1 MDIKDLFLTF
11 EKRRKF
17 NQDMKERIARR
28 CMELINPG
36 NEIFLGAGTTVSFLG
51 EYLAQSDKHFML
63 KIWTNNIFVLN
74 LWLKKYES
82 FLLENFVGLV
92 SGEVSRKNLSV
103 VDIHFN
109 FSRVEKV
116 IIGSP
121 GISTKGLSS
130 DDIHTVQQ
138 IEHVVKKAGEVIIL
152 ADSSK
157 IGRECTYQT
166 RSMRMIKVDMKKKKK
181 KYTLITNESRDDV
194 YIKTIKKLKEIGMN
208 IIQV

>member
-1 MDIKDLFLTF
+1 MDIKDLFLAF

-17 NQDMKERIARR
+17 NQEAKEKIAQK
-28 CMELINPG
+28 CMEFVNAG

-51 EYLAQSDKHFML
+51 EYLAQSEKHFML

-74 LWLKKYES
+74 LWLKKHEG
-82 FLLENFVGLV
+82 FFLENFVGVV
-92 SGEVSRKNLSV
+92 SGEISRKNLSI

-138 IEHVVKKAGEVIIL
+138 IEHVIKKAGEVIIL

-157 IGRECTYQT
+157 VGRECTYQT
-166 RSMRMIKVDMKKKKK
+166 RSIRMIKIDIKKNK
-181 KYTLITNESRDDV
+181 KYTLITNESKEDI
-194 YIKTIKKLKEIGMN
+194 YEKTIKKLKENGMH
-208 IIQV
+208 IVQV

>member
-1 MDIKDLFLTF
+1 MNIKDLFLSF

-17 NQDMKERIARR
+17 NQQAKEKIATK
-28 CMELINPG
+28 CMDYINAG
-36 NEIFLGAGTTVSFLG
+36 GEIFLGAGTTVSFLG
-51 EYLAQSDKHFML
+51 DYLAQSEKHFML
-63 KIWTNNIFVLN
+63 KIWTNNVFVLN
-74 LWLKKYES
+74 LWLKKYEG
-82 FLLENFVGLV
+82 FLLENFVGIV
-92 SGEVSRKNLSV
+92 SGEVSRKNLSI
-103 VDIHFN
+103 VDIHLD
-109 FSRVEKV
+109 FSRIDKV

-138 IEHVVKKAGEVIIL
+138 IEHVIKKAGEVIIL

-166 RSMRMIKVDMKKKKK
+166 RSMRMIKIDMQKKK
-181 KYTLITNESRDDV
+181 KYTLITNESSEEI
-194 YIKTIKKLKEIGMN
+194 YQKTVKKLKESGMQ